1 MLGLGGILV
10 IARRGEL
17 GANLLPMG
25 VDVMVPMLW
34 QVRINGG
41 GGPGIGIGMTG
52 SEVCLGS

>member
-41 GGPGIGIGMTG
+41 GGALNRHRYDW
-52 SEVCLGS
+52 V